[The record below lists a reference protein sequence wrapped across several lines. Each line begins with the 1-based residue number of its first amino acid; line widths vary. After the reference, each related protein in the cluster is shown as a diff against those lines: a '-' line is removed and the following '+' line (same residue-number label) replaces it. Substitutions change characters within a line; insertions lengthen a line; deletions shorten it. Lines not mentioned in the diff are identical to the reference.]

1 MTFSDNMWHRL
12 IATEES
18 LLLRWKLERL
28 SVAEKLRQLYA
39 FEAQAQ
45 ALELQG
51 FEAAPEVVARAAPR
65 RIPVEVAWRGYMGAY
80 SCHHVGDLAILGV
93 TIHISCKQSKRIQ
106 MKGCGPG
113 LAGILV

>member
-51 FEAAPEVVARAAPR
+51 FEAAPEALARAAPR
-65 RIPVEVAWRGYMGAY
+65 RIPVEVAWRGYTGAY
-80 SCHHVGDLAILGV
+80 SCHHVSDFGSHDSYILQ
-93 TIHISCKQSKRIQ
+93 TIQV
-106 MKGCGPG
+106 KGCGQG
-113 LAGILV
+113 LVGILV

>member
-1 MTFSDNMWHRL
+1 MWHRL

-51 FEAAPEVVARAAPR
+51 FEAAPEAVARAAPR
-65 RIPVEVAWRGYMGAY
+65 RIPVEVAWRGYMVHIAATM
-80 SCHHVGDLAILGV
+80 LAILGV
-93 TIHISCKQSKRIQ
+93 TK
-106 MKGCGPG
+106 MMM
-113 LAGILV
+113 